1 MDKFKQIFMEL
12 TIRCQFEPVLKTVKD
27 NPFINEAIQ
36 IYEQSKLLG
45 LENCNN
51 PEILVR
57 LSIIKDQIDM
67 HNLIVKLLE
76 DILRLD
82 WSKDET
88 ILEFESMKVCLEAM
102 EKKYC
107 QTEELVKFLSL
118 SGGND

>member
-1 MDKFKQIFMEL
+1 MDKFKQTFMEL

-27 NPFINEAIQ
+27 NSFINEAIK

-45 LENCNN
+45 LLENCNN

-67 HNLIVKLLE
+67 HNLIVQLLE
-76 DILRLD
+76 DILKLD
-82 WSKDET
+82 WSKDDT

-102 EKKYC
+102 EKKYY
-107 QTEELVKFLSL
+107 QTEELVKFLG
-118 SGGND
+118 GGND